1 MVDFA
6 MWRRLDTPGHDA
18 AILTRNDGGWS
29 LRGMAV
35 FKHEA
40 GPAFINYA
48 VELDRSWGTI
58 SGDIRGFLAGRP
70 IGHVIRREND
80 GWYLN
85 GTMIAGLHHLVDLDY
100 GFTPATNMQ
109 LLRRINLNAGQSM
122 DVSVVWFDI
131 DATTLT
137 KLPQRYERRDETSYW
152 YKSPTGAYEAMLQVS
167 ENGFARIYPDLWEM
181 ET

>member
-18 AILTRNDGGWS
+18 AILTRNAGGWS

-35 FKHEA
+35 FKHEV
-40 GPAFINYA
+40 GPACINYA
-48 VELDRSWGTI
+48 VELDRSWVTI
-58 SGDIRGFLAGRP
+58 SGDLRGFLAGTP
-70 IGHVIRREND
+70 IEHVIRRDNG

-85 GTMIAGLHHLVDLDY
+85 GTMIAGLQHLVDLDY
-100 GFTPATNMQ
+100 GFSPATNMQ
-109 LLRRINLNAGQSM
+109 LLRRINLNPGQSM

-137 KLPQRYERRDETSYW
+137 ELPQRYERRDEASYW
-152 YKSPTGAYEAMLQVS
+152 YKSPTGGYEGVLQVAK
-167 ENGFARIYPDLWEM
+167 NGFARTYPHLWVM
-181 ET
+181 EI

>member
-1 MVDFA
+1 
-6 MWRRLDTPGHDA
+6 
-18 AILTRNDGGWS
+18 
-29 LRGMAV
+29 MAV

-40 GPAFINYA
+40 GPACINYA

-131 DATTLT
+131 DAATLT